1 MAKIFCLQRVLRG
14 GEGSKGGMYQV
25 WGQSA
30 QGLGLGRVATAAG
43 SHWPCTKNGSLK
55 SLIQGFLCRTLFN
68 FERRYLRNRLTD
80 FAEILHGAAPG
91 QGLLAVKISASSDNV
106 FFLLDKKRGGMSKT
120 LFLAC
125 FVNFDKLLRPNL
137 PRDFDEIL
145 C

>member
-1 MAKIFCLQRVLRG
+1 MCLGNGCPRDFWVRVWVLVIVSG
-14 GEGSKGGMYQV
+14 PFETQ
-25 WGQSA
+25 
-30 QGLGLGRVATAAG
+30 
-43 SHWPCTKNGSLK
+43 
-55 SLIQGFLCRTLFN
+55 TLTPLS
-68 FERRYLRNRLTD
+68 RR
-80 FAEILHGAAPG
+80 
-91 QGLLAVKISASSDNV
+91 DNV